1 MGGGQL
7 IETALAV
14 LVPAAAYAQAA
25 AGAAAKVTAAAASTA
40 LPASLAS
47 GREASRRSP
56 PREASGDFIIRL
68 PFHFRFSGTGSV
80 PGHGR

>member
-14 LVPAAAYAQAA
+14 LVPAAACAQAA
-25 AGAAAKVTAAAASTA
+25 AGAAARVTAAAASTA
-40 LPASLAS
+40 LHASLAS
-47 GREASRRSP
+47 GREARQEIPAPRSIE
-56 PREASGDFIIRL
+56 R
-68 PFHFRFSGTGSV
+68 FHFRFSGTGSV